1 MASLCLFS
9 LHAKWTVGC
18 TGAGAG
24 VLQGKASR
32 RNLGMTRQAGSA
44 LKIPA
49 GNPMMGAQP
58 MQQGNFTNAFGQMPY
73 GGSPMGTIPAFPMQ
87 YAPQHGAFAGQAQMM
102 PGKYG
107 ALPPVGYPAMPNA
120 MQSGTHAGMHGGMH
134 MGNTSRQH
142 RKARMPAGQTNYMQ
156 QGGAAYAPALPMA
169 HAAHQP
175 AGYHPQAMQ
184 GMNYPAMQQHADA
197 VQQFQMQQ
205 YQQMEASVMHQVQQK
220 QEHALL
226 KYGNFENAQ
235 YRQQDMQSRP
245 EFRTY

>member
-1 MASLCLFS
+1 M
-9 LHAKWTVGC
+9 LH
-18 TGAGAG
+18 
-24 VLQGKASR
+24 GKASR

-49 GNPMMGAQP
+49 GNPMMAGQP
-58 MQQGNFTNAFGQMPY
+58 MQQGNFTDAFGQVPY
-73 GGSPMGTIPAFPMQ
+73 GGSPMGTVPAFPMQ
-87 YAPQHGAFAGQAQMM
+87 YAPQHGAFAGQPQMM
-102 PGKYG
+102 PGQYG

-120 MQSGTHAGMHGGMH
+120 MQSGTHGGVQMGSMH
-134 MGNTSRQH
+134 NTSRPH

-156 QGGAAYAPALPMA
+156 QGGAAYTAALPMA

-175 AGYHPQAMQ
+175 NGYNLQGMQ

-205 YQQMEASVMHQVQQK
+205 YQQMEASVMQQVQQK

-226 KYGNFENAQ
+226 KYGNFENSQ

>member
-1 MASLCLFS
+1 M
-9 LHAKWTVGC
+9 
-18 TGAGAG
+18 
-24 VLQGKASR
+24 LQGKASR

-44 LKIPA
+44 LKVPA

-58 MQQGNFTNAFGQMPY
+58 MQQGNFTDAFGQMPY

-87 YAPQHGAFAGQAQMM
+87 YAPQHGAFAGQPQMM
-102 PGKYG
+102 PGQYG
-107 ALPPVGYPAMPNA
+107 ALPPVGYPAMLNA
-120 MQSGTHAGMHGGMH
+120 MQSGPHGGMHGGMH
-134 MGNTSRQH
+134 MSSMQNTSRQH

-156 QGGAAYAPALPMA
+156 QGGAPYSAALPMA
-169 HAAHQP
+169 HAAHP
-175 AGYHPQAMQ
+175 
-184 GMNYPAMQQHADA
+184 DA

-205 YQQMEASVMHQVQQK
+205 YQQMEASVMQQVQQK

-226 KYGNFENAQ
+226 KYGNFENSQ